1 MDNYQLGTF
10 GNAAVGVCAGPGIA
24 NTDFSVYKN
33 FKVTERVGL
42 QFRMEFYNLFN
53 KVQFRPGDSLNHVL
67 ASDGFA
73 CTVNNAPNTIPGGKL
88 DPTKTGNAGT
98 IASFATRCNNQI
110 TNRVSWNR
118 ATDQATAFGQ
128 ATRDK
133 GPREIQ
139 YALKFTF

>member
-10 GNAAVGVCAGPGIA
+10 GNAAVGECGGPGIA

-73 CTVNNAPNTIPGGKL
+73 CTVKNQGDATFASRCPGGV
-88 DPTKTGNAGT
+88 
-98 IASFATRCNNQI
+98 

-118 ATDQATAFGQ
+118 ATDQVTAFGQ

>member
-1 MDNYQLGTF
+1 
-10 GNAAVGVCAGPGIA
+10 
-24 NTDFSVYKN
+24 
-33 FKVTERVGL
+33 VGL

-53 KVQFRPGDSLNHVL
+53 KVQLRPGDSLNHVL

-73 CTVNNAPNTIPGGKL
+73 CTVKNQGDATFASRCPGGV
-88 DPTKTGNAGT
+88 
-98 IASFATRCNNQI
+98 

-118 ATDQATAFGQ
+118 ATDQVTAFGQ

>member
-10 GNAAVGVCAGPGIA
+10 GNAAVGECQGPGIA

-67 ASDGFA
+67 ASDGYA
-73 CTVNNAPNTIPGGKL
+73 CTTKNLTGPG
-88 DPTKTGNAGT
+88 
-98 IASFATRCNNQI
+98 TRCPDGV
-110 TNRVSWNR
+110 TNRVSWDR
-118 ATDQATAFGQ
+118 ASEQVTSFGQ